1 MMKNEYVFTIMVGE
15 PKIGEGIV
23 LKLSDGRIVRTSR
36 GRLLC
41 VEERRYRHLH
51 PKFYLP
57 HVQNGG
63 VEEVKHGGQLQTGK
77 RYRR

>member
-23 LKLSDGRIVRTSR
+23 LRQNKPR

-63 VEEVKHGGQLQTGK
+63 IGEVEHGCQLQTGK